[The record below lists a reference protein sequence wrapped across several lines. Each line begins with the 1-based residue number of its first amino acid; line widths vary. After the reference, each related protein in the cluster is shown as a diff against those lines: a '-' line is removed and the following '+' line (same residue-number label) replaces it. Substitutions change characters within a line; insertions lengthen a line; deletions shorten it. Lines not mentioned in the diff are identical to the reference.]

1 MPRAPRIEYPGA
13 VYHVMSRGVKEEPIF
28 KDRLDYG
35 LFLGTLDE
43 ACQRT
48 GWRVHAYVLLP
59 NHYHGLIETPHG
71 NLVAG
76 MTWFQGAFA
85 QRFNGRHGQRGHVFQ
100 GRYKALMID
109 PESGSY
115 FETVST
121 YIHLNPARA
130 RLVREDTGGLRGYT
144 WSSLPAYLKTKRVRP
159 KWLRVE
165 RVLGN
170 LGLDDDRAGR
180 RAYARYLDERFGEL
194 KTRKGREEL
203 NQEWKALRRAW
214 YLGEDRFR
222 ERLLGELS
230 GVLTDRQRASY
241 SGEAVRRHDEREAEG
256 LMRLGLEALG
266 LSEGELSAMPKG
278 DPRKCALA
286 WLAHTRTTVS
296 HRWLAERLHMGYPSN
311 MTAYIDTVRHAQNA
325 RAAAAKRLLR
335 KVIHE

>member
-1 MPRAPRIEYPGA
+1 M
-13 VYHVMSRGVKEEPIF
+13 
-28 KDRLDYG
+28 
-35 LFLGTLDE
+35 
-43 ACQRT
+43 
-48 GWRVHAYVLLP
+48 LP

-71 NLVAG
+71 NLVTG
-76 MTWFQGAFA
+76 MKWFQGAFA

-109 PESGSY
+109 PGSGSY

-130 RLVREDTGGLRGYT
+130 RRVREDAGGLRGYG

-170 LGLDDDRAGR
+170 LGLKDDPVGR
-180 RAYARYLDERFGEL
+180 RAYAEYLDGRVDEL
-194 KTRKGREEL
+194 RTRKGREAL

-214 YLGEDRFR
+214 YLGDDRFR
-222 ERLLGELS
+222 ERLLEELG
-230 GVLTDRQRASY
+230 GVLTGRERGSY
-241 SGEAVRRHDEREAEG
+241 SGEAVRRHDEREAED
-256 LMRLGLEALG
+256 LIRLGLEALG
-266 LSEGELSAMPKG
+266 LSEGELSALAKG

-296 HRWLAERLHMGYPSN
+296 HRWLAERLRMGYPSN
-311 MTAYIDTVRHAQNA
+311 MTVYIDTVRRA
-325 RAAAAKRLLR
+325 RDGPAVAAKKRLQR
-335 KVIHE
+335 AIHE